1 MYLEKLPE
9 SNMHTKVR
17 FGSFYS
23 ESVGG
28 SFLMDVFERTQLRQ
42 VHVMRLSDA
51 PYSVTGIL
59 HLRVDFSVGKVSQ
72 IFQRN
77 LGL

>member
-1 MYLEKLPE
+1 
-9 SNMHTKVR
+9 
-17 FGSFYS
+17 
-23 ESVGG
+23 
-28 SFLMDVFERTQLRQ
+28 MDVFERTQLRQ